1 MSAGEFLKRIGVY
14 VKVVGKRA
22 LWLVHRA
29 HRRFIGRHHCRI
41 TYQQFI
47 HPEDSKKMIDRET
60 VKNVAK
66 LARLGLTEEEIN
78 ILGSQLSVILENIAI
93 LQQADVSGVS
103 PTSHASRLINVMRE
117 DIPRPSYPPELLL
130 ANAPDQEDNYLK
142 IPAVLEGE
150 S

>member
-1 MSAGEFLKRIGVY
+1 
-14 VKVVGKRA
+14 
-22 LWLVHRA
+22 
-29 HRRFIGRHHCRI
+29 
-41 TYQQFI
+41 
-47 HPEDSKKMIDRET
+47 MIDHET

-78 ILGSQLSVILENIAI
+78 ILGNQLSVILENIAI